1 MNEVE
6 VLRTLRDKV
15 NPDWTALLIVDM
27 VNDLV
32 RADGKAA
39 MAAKRPMDHVDAVL
53 PNIERL
59 LSFARAAG
67 VMVVHIQ
74 HTTLEHGLGASGP
87 WVEARSHARYGLLEF
102 CMENSWGQQVINELM
117 PIAGEAVVQKHRY
130 SGFVGTNL
138 NQVLLSARRK
148 TVVVAGVSTNVCVEA
163 TARDAFSHEFYVVWP
178 DDASASWSRDLHKA
192 TLQSAGHRYSTVC
205 DVDQLA
211 DAWGVSDCTITE
223 TG

>member
-6 VLRTLRDKV
+6 VLRTLEDKV

-32 RADGKAA
+32 RAEGKAA
-39 MAAKRPMDHVDAVL
+39 IAAKRPMDHVDAML
-53 PNIERL
+53 PNVERL
-59 LSFARAAG
+59 LGFARAAG
-67 VMVVHIQ
+67 VMVIHIQ
-74 HTTLEHGLGASGP
+74 HTTLDHGLGASGP
-87 WVEARSHARYGLLEF
+87 WLDARSHATYGLLEF
-102 CMENSWGQQVINELM
+102 CMENSWGQQVIDELK

-138 NQVLLSARRK
+138 NQLLLSAKRK
-148 TVVVAGVSTNVCVEA
+148 TVVVAGISTNVCVEA

-178 DDASASWSRDLHKA
+178 ADASASWSRDLHDA
-192 TLQSAGHRYSTVC
+192 ALQSAGHRYSTVC

-211 DAWGVSDCTITE
+211 DIWGVSDGAIAE